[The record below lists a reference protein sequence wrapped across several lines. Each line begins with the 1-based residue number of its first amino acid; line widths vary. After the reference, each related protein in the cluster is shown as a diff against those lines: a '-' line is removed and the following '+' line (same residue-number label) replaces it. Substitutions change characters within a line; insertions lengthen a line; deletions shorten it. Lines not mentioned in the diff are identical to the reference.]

1 MEVVVVIVVV
11 VVNMTPFAFVFV
23 DVSNT
28 VWAVIGHR
36 ASDSA
41 DLTELTEKHN
51 ANKRSEL
58 PTVDYYG

>member
-1 MEVVVVIVVV
+1 
-11 VVNMTPFAFVFV
+11 MTPFALVFV
-23 DVSNT
+23 DVST
-28 VWAVIGHR
+28 IVRAVIGHR